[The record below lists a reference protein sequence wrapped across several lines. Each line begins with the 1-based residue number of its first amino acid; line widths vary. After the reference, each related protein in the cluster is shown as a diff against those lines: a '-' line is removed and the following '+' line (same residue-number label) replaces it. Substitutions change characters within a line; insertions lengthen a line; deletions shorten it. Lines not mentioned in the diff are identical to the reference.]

1 MDRRLGRAGRR
12 GGLTVDDLQQLED
25 WAAPLLAKLEAA
37 QRRALARTIGA
48 ELRRAQVQ
56 RIREQR
62 NPDGSAYAP
71 RKRDQ
76 AGKIKRRKAAMFQRI
91 TQARHL
97 KIEASE
103 QSAAVGFLGRVAR
116 IARVHQEG
124 LTDRVS
130 GDGPT
135 VRYEQRQLLGFTD
148 ADRRKIF
155 DLLVE
160 HLAG

>member
-1 MDRRLGRAGRR
+1 MDE
-12 GGLTVDDLQQLED
+12 LQQLED
-25 WAAPLLAKLEAA
+25 WVAPLLAKLEPSR
-37 QRRALARTIGA
+37 RRALARTIGS
-48 ELRRAQVQ
+48 ELRRGQIQ
-56 RIREQR
+56 RIREQL

-97 KIEASE
+97 KIAANE
-103 QSAAVGFLGRVAR
+103 QGVAVGFLGRVAR

-124 LTDRVS
+124 LADRVS
-130 GDGPT
+130 RDGPS
-135 VRYEQRQLLGFTD
+135 VRYERRQLLGFTD
-148 ADRRKIF
+148 AERQAIR

-160 HLAG
+160 HLTR

>member
-1 MDRRLGRAGRR
+1 MDRWLGCARR
-12 GGLTVDDLQQLED
+12 RDGLIVDEMQQLEA
-25 WAAPLLAKLEAA
+25 WVAPLLSKLEPA
-37 QRRALARTIGA
+37 QRRALARTIGG
-48 ELRRAQVQ
+48 ELRRGQIT
-56 RIREQR
+56 RIRDQR
-62 NPDGSAYAP
+62 NADGSAYAP

-103 QSAAVGFLGRVAR
+103 SSAAVGFLGRVAR

-130 GDGPT
+130 RQSQS
-135 VRYEQRQLLGFTD
+135 VRYERRQLLGFTD
-148 ADRRKIF
+148 AERQVIR

-160 HLAG
+160 HLTR